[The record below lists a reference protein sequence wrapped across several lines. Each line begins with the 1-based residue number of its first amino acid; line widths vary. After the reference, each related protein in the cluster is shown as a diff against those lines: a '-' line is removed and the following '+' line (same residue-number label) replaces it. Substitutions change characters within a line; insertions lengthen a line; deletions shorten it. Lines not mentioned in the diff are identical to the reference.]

1 MSDNKL
7 EKRGLGRGLSA
18 LMADVD
24 LIPSERPA
32 PRQILPVEQLI
43 PNPDQPRRHFA
54 PEALQELADSLKG
67 RGMLQP
73 LIVRPH
79 PSDRGLYQIVAGE
92 RRWRAAQ
99 RAGLAVVPVVVR
111 QVKDD
116 RELLELA
123 LVENLQRADLNPIE
137 EAEAYRSLA
146 ESFGMSQE
154 EIADRVGKA
163 RPAVSN
169 TLRLLRLPPEI
180 QDLLRSGELTQGQA
194 RPLLAVADTD
204 EQLRLAMR
212 AVREGLTARSM
223 EAIAG
228 GEAPERK
235 KRGRRAAKPVEP
247 HAAAAA
253 ERLTRALHTKVEIE
267 RRGKGGLIRI
277 HFHSEEEL
285 IGLFDRLT
293 DQQQEGA

>member
-1 MSDNKL
+1 MS
-7 EKRGLGRGLSA
+7 EKRKGLGRGLSA
-18 LMADVD
+18 L
-24 LIPSERPA
+24 ISSEEGEGVRSLPLT
-32 PRQILPVEQLI
+32 QIH
-43 PNPDQPRRHFA
+43 PNRNQPRSRFD
-54 PEALQELADSLKG
+54 ETGLEELAASIRTQGLI
-67 RGMLQP
+67 QP
-73 LIVRPH
+73 LIVSPT
-79 PSDRGLYQIVAGE
+79 GKGTYTLVAGE

>member
-1 MSDNKL
+1 MS
-7 EKRGLGRGLSA
+7 EKRKGLGRGLSA
-18 LMADVD
+18 LISSDEGEGVRS
-24 LIPSERPA
+24 LPLT
-32 PRQILPVEQLI
+32 QIH
-43 PNPDQPRRHFA
+43 PNRNQPRSRFD
-54 PEALQELADSLKG
+54 ETGLEELAASIRTQGLI
-67 RGMLQP
+67 QP
-73 LIVRPH
+73 LIVSPT
-79 PSDRGLYQIVAGE
+79 GKGTYTLVAGE

-223 EAIAG
+223 EALAG

-267 RRGKGGLIRI
+267 RRGKGGVIRI